1 MVDRGLC
8 VSKLCILAFDAF
20 DGSLIVLHLQLMV
33 GTKDVGDMGSGGE
46 DCSLSR

>member
-20 DGSLIVLHLQLMV
+20 DGSFIVLHLQLIV
-33 GTKDVGDMGSGGE
+33 VTKDVGDVGGGGE
-46 DCSLSR
+46 DRPLSR